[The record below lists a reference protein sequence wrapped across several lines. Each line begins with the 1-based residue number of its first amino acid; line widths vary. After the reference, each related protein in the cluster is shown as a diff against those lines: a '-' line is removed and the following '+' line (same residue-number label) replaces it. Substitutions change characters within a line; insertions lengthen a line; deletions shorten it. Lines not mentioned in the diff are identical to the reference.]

1 MRYEKQT
8 FVEKARAAWG
18 NPVPDWI
25 QALAEEAD
33 RVTATRAARNIGYSA
48 AVLSHVFAK
57 NYKGDMEAVEQ
68 RVRGALLGAKVM
80 CPVYGEIGRDQC
92 LDLQKVGPPFSSEAS
107 SRCYRSC
114 RGLGGIPKCPNS
126 RLPEEPR

>member
-8 FVEKARAAWG
+8 FVQKAQAAWG
-18 NPVPDWI
+18 AFPPDWI

-33 RVTATRAARNIGYSA
+33 RITATKAAKNIGYSS
-48 AVLSHVFAK
+48 AVLSHVFAN
-57 NYKGDMEAVEQ
+57 NYKGDMGAVEQ
-68 RVRGALLGAKVM
+68 KVRGALLGVKVM

-92 LDLQKVGPPFSSEAS
+92 LDLQKVQPPFSSEAS

-114 RGLGGIPKCPNS
+114 RGIGGIEKCLNS
-126 RLPEEPR
+126 RIADGAR